1 MSYFVNIEEVRD
13 SIYKAF
19 DSEIY
24 LRTLDQ
30 ESEAFERG
38 AEFGMLQAYTAIAS
52 QCKRYELKEKNMKV
66 KMDLDNRE
74 IEITEEELD
83 KLKLSKRKTGYERAG
98 DGHTYNYVN
107 TWGEVMTIDDEG
119 SDDDLSYKIANY
131 HSDFS
136 IAENNAR
143 ADKLMRQLRRFAVE
157 HRKKEINFNDNNQR
171 KYYIYCENVVNNL
184 NIAYCYSIRYFGAI
198 YFDSPESAQLAIDTF
213 HDELVWYFTEYKDS
227 I

>member
-19 DSEIY
+19 DSETY

-52 QCKRYELKEKNMKV
+52 QCKRYEL
-66 KMDLDNRE
+66 
-74 IEITEEELD
+74 TEEELD

-107 TWGEVMTIDDEG
+107 TWGEVMTIDDEDP
-119 SDDDLSYKIANY
+119 DDDLNYKIANY
-131 HSDFS
+131 YSDFS

-157 HRKKEINFNDNNQR
+157 HRENEIDWNSGPR
-171 KYYIYCENVVNNL
+171 KYFIYNAGNTDNL
-184 NIAYCYSIRYFGAI
+184 KIDYCYRTRYFGGI
-198 YFDSPESAQLAIDTF
+198 FFDTPEAAKLAIETF
-213 HDELVWYFTEYKDS
+213 YDELVWYFTEYKDS
-227 I
+227 L

>member
-52 QCKRYELKEKNMKV
+52 QCKRYEL
-66 KMDLDNRE
+66 
-74 IEITEEELD
+74 TEEELD
-83 KLKLSKRKTGYERAG
+83 KLKLSKRKTG
-98 DGHTYNYVN
+98 
-107 TWGEVMTIDDEG
+107 
-119 SDDDLSYKIANY
+119 
-131 HSDFS
+131 FS

-213 HDELVWYFTEYKDS
+213 HDELIWYFTEYKDS